1 MAVDLKPS
9 TWLGAGYT
17 LSSHL
22 IRFETNDAA
31 NANKTLA
38 GLTDTEGD
46 PTTGDIRKVLFEI
59 AEKAYQSWRTQVA
72 AVNQPTKM
80 TLTRSSIENPDGT
93 ISRTYSMQFVVSG
106 GTVDVVSE

>member
-22 IRFETNDAA
+22 VRIEDNDAA
-31 NANKTLA
+31 NTNKTLA
-38 GLTDTEGD
+38 GLTDVEAD
-46 PTTGDIRKVLFEI
+46 PTTGDIRKVTFEFVE
-59 AEKAYQSWRTQVA
+59 AMYQAWRTQVA
-72 AVNQPTKM
+72 ANNQPTKM
-80 TLTRSSIENPDGT
+80 TITRSSIENPDGT
-93 ISRTYSMQFVVSG
+93 LSRTYSLQFVVSG